1 MERPRCGFLVRRHSQ
16 FSGLRAFETTPTWPF
31 ARVGRRRRFHQW
43 RRHGWNLQLF
53 DSQPL
58 TPTLSGLSVGYRII
72 QLYSQTSG
80 RQTAKFTFAL
90 SQGTQDVGS
99 RYEIAATFSCTPA
112 RNVSLRVV
120 RDEDARPTTAAFVF
134 RDAQRRVYQLQ
145 AKRLPPDFG
154 FHPQGYRADGDT
166 IRLPDGEFE
175 IEFRHEPESIAEVR
189 RVTIDPRSTG

>member
-1 MERPRCGFLVRRHSQ
+1 LRVFSPQAQSVFRSPRVRNDSDLAFRK
-16 FSGLRAFETTPTWPF
+16 GRAEAAVPSVEEAWLD
-31 ARVGRRRRFHQW
+31 
-43 RRHGWNLQLF
+43 LQLF